1 MRTQISTR
9 TIPLLA
15 LTCLLILT
23 CSVLANAQE
32 AQRSA
37 PITQIGAAIPEGKE
51 FRVELNDEQLSKL
64 YPQYTSQQANA
75 RRSKPVGK
83 EEFRQ
88 FVLSDVLRKLRTL
101 FPTGVPEGAASRI
114 KIKITV
120 KLSDPPEFGLSV
132 EW

>member
-1 MRTQISTR
+1 MRTRASSQA
-9 TIPLLA
+9 IPLLA

-23 CSVLANAQE
+23 CSVLADAQE
-32 AQRSA
+32 VQRPA
-37 PITQIGAAIPEGKE
+37 PTTQIGTITPEGKE
-51 FRVELNDEQLSKL
+51 FRVELNEEQLSRL
-64 YPQYTSQQANA
+64 YPQSAAQQVNA
-75 RRSKPVGK
+75 RRGKPTSK

-88 FVLSDVLRKLRTL
+88 SVLSDVLRKIRTL

-114 KIKITV
+114 KIRITV